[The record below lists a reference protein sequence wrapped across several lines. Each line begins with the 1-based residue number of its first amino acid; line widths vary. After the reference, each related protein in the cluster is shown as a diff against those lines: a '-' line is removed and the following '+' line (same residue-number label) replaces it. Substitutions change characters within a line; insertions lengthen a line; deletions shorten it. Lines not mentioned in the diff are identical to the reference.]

1 MSTLKN
7 SVVVSLLY
15 SDNSTRNYTFENV
28 ADANLLAIK
37 AAIVA
42 VNKNDNDQYAA
53 FYSTFISTDGAPV
66 TRIDS
71 AKIISTQ
78 EEVLFD
84 E

>member
-1 MSTLKN
+1 MSTRKSN
-7 SVVVSLLY
+7 VVVTLLY
-15 SDNSTRNYTFENV
+15 ADNTTRNYTFENV
-28 ADANLLAIK
+28 TNATLISIK

-42 VNKNDNDQYAA
+42 INKNENDQFAA
-53 FYSTFISTDGAPV
+53 FYSTFISQNGAAV

-71 AKIISTQ
+71 AKIVSIQ